1 LAIALSLQKSLI
13 SKTGAAEVKNLT
25 NFCVSSSLPQSAP
38 SAMRIPVPR
47 FSIFCRL
54 VGMAFKSLSRTTSKI
69 VRRLK
74 IVYTKGHLPLDLWL
88 GSGSPLDPYV
98 VGQIH
103 SYLREKM
110 VPRQLTE
117 PPFELEEE
125 LARCFRGL
133 CLGGGW
139 LTGWST
145 RNGMRSSGHHRLEGY
160 L

>member
-1 LAIALSLQKSLI
+1 
-13 SKTGAAEVKNLT
+13 LT
-25 NFCVSSSLPQSAP
+25 KDFSSVSARACLKAHHPYG
-38 SAMRIPVPR
+38 AMRIPVPR